1 MWSQLQGN
9 QVKFSIVGQ
18 LNFNLGDII
27 EKIYDSPMF
36 NKVMPRQVD
45 EIEIEIRTREGR
57 LVPFQFGT
65 TLIVLVF
72 KKSIFF

>member
-1 MWSQLQGN
+1 
-9 QVKFSIVGQ
+9 
-18 LNFNLGDII
+18 
-27 EKIYDSPMF
+27 
-36 NKVMPRQVD
+36 MPRQVD